1 MATYAVILNNQVINT
16 IDAPSLE
23 VAEEA
28 TGQTCIE
35 YTLDNPAYI
44 GLSYD
49 GTTFEKP
56 IVIEEILTEEPTS
69 LL

>member
-1 MATYAVILNNQVINT
+1 MATFAVILDTKVINT

-35 YTLDNPAYI
+35 YTDSNPASI
-44 GLSYD
+44 GYTYSD
-49 GTTFEKP
+49 GVFTAPAE
-56 IVIEEILTEEPTS
+56 
-69 LL
+69 

>member
-1 MATYAVILNNQVINT
+1 MAIFAVMLGNQVTNT

-35 YTLDNPAYI
+35 YTAENPAGI
-44 GLSYD
+44 GYTYAD
-49 GTTFEKP
+49 GVFTAPETPAE
-56 IVIEEILTEEPTS
+56 
-69 LL
+69 

>member
-1 MATYAVILNNQVINT
+1 MTTFAVISNNQVTNT

-35 YTLDNPAYI
+35 YTAEN
-44 GLSYD
+44 
-49 GTTFEKP
+49 
-56 IVIEEILTEEPTS
+56 PTS
-69 LL
+69 IGWTYANGVFTAPIN

>member
-1 MATYAVILNNQVINT
+1 MATFAIIFESKVINT

-35 YTLDNPAYI
+35 YTTENPAGI
-44 GLSYD
+44 GWTYAD
-49 GTTFEKP
+49 GVFTAP
-56 IVIEEILTEEPTS
+56 VVEETPAE
-69 LL
+69 

>member
-1 MATYAVILNNQVINT
+1 MTTFAVISNNQVTNT

-35 YTLDNPAYI
+35 YTKDNPASI
-44 GLSYD
+44 GWTYAN
-49 GTTFEKP
+49 GVFTA
-56 IVIEEILTEEPTS
+56 LTN
-69 LL
+69 